1 MTHSYREIWAVKGG
15 GGERNLRRHGS
26 PNENLAQT
34 SHGRGAGLQPYKF
47 TGKELETTH
56 GQCLYD
62 FGARWLDPLLPRWT
76 STDPL
81 AEAYYHVSP
90 YAYCAGNPVSFVDPD
105 GMDYFR
111 TFSGAL
117 IWRNTHEESRIEDG
131 VEYYNIGNS
140 YILVNHDQSM
150 IYFFRNNSLVGNWS
164 FSEWNGPL
172 PDAPHWQST
181 PCGSRDEDFIQ
192 GTGRYADGSAD
203 FYGDAAKMIAGG
215 GGAFTTGKEH
225 QYYSKELNQWRGKDG
240 KYYEGLKGRGP
251 NQHTGPRSAAKAVAN
266 NYKTLGYA
274 FALMGA
280 IPGAVNVLHNPS
292 SSEAWMGFGWDA
304 ALGFIGTRFGLY
316 GGIFAAHHSLILPLY
331 ANGGRQ
337 AVIDGC
343 NDRADMIQRGYP
355 CVGYPNRAYR

>member
-1 MTHSYREIWAVKGG
+1 MTHSYRNSWAVSSG

-131 VEYYNIGNS
+131 GEYYNIGNS
-140 YILVNHDQSM
+140 YILVNHGQSM
-150 IYFFRNNSLVGNWS
+150 IYLFRDNSLVGNWS
-164 FSEWNGPL
+164 FSEWNAPL
-172 PDAPHWQST
+172 PDAPHWQSN
-181 PCGSRDEDFIQ
+181 PCGSRDEAFIQ
-192 GTGRYADGSAD
+192 GTGRYADGGAD
-203 FYGDAAKMIAGG
+203 RFNDFVGVGG
-215 GGAFTTGKEH
+215 GINTALHNVGKSLEKNAGNSTVGNNGKAYWH
-225 QYYSKELNQWRGKDG
+225 AKGERGFNG
-240 KYYEGLKGRGP
+240 
-251 NQHTGPRSAAKAVAN
+251 NQHVKTIKLTKVGNMVTKVTGPVGYMLSGFNIYNGYLQDGRQFGYNTALAV
-266 NYKTLGYA
+266 GS
-274 FALMGA
+274 FVGGWIGA
-280 IPGAVNVLHNPS
+280 SVGLRAGSLAGVTVGGIPGAIIGGATGGTAGAFAG
-292 SSEAWMGFGWDA
+292 SEMG
-304 ALGFIGTRFGLY
+304 IM
-316 GGIFAAHHSLILPLY
+316 I
-331 ANGGRQ
+331 
-337 AVIDGC
+337 
-343 NDRADMIQRGYP
+343 ADKI
-355 CVGYPNRAYR
+355 YRR

>member
-1 MTHSYREIWAVKGG
+1 MHSYREIWAVSSGG
-15 GGERNLRRHGS
+15 GVRNLRRHGS

-81 AEAYYHVSP
+81 AEAYYHISP

-131 VEYYNIGNS
+131 EKYYNIGNS
-140 YILVNHDQSM
+140 YILVNHGQSM

-172 PDAPHWQST
+172 PDAPHWQSN
-181 PCGSRDEDFIQ
+181 PCGSRDEAFIQ
-192 GTGRYADGSAD
+192 GTGRYADSGANRFHGNDS
-203 FYGDAAKMIAGG
+203 AGG
-215 GGAFTTGKEH
+215 GGNAYGNISTATGLLGLAADYAKNGWTQLPTNMKSKLVYESKKH
-225 QYYSKELNQWRGKDG
+225 LRNKGLNIKTKNAVIYRKVIPNGLDKTSKFLGRVSLATNALGNGVDISQTGQIGLGHAVDMGLAIASSIPGWGVAIALIYMGVDYGWTLYSGRSVRDELN
-240 KYYEGLKGRGP
+240 
-251 NQHTGPRSAAKAVAN
+251 
-266 NYKTLGYA
+266 
-274 FALMGA
+274 
-280 IPGAVNVLHNPS
+280 
-292 SSEAWMGFGWDA
+292 
-304 ALGFIGTRFGLY
+304 
-316 GGIFAAHHSLILPLY
+316 
-331 ANGGRQ
+331 
-337 AVIDGC
+337 
-343 NDRADMIQRGYP
+343 DMYSIKFR
-355 CVGYPNRAYR
+355 